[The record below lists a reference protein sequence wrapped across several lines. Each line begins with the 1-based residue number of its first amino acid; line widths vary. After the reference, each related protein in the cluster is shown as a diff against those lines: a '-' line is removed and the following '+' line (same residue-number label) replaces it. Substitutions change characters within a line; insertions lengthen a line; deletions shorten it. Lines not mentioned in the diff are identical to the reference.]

1 MAIRKYNRLFI
12 AMFRMLLATGIKELS
27 KLDDLIWFV
36 DRLNIHV
43 SDEEAKKNFLKQI
56 SISLHSVTTKL
67 NNFIHIIA
75 HKQKGE
81 N

>member
-1 MAIRKYNRLFI
+1 
-12 AMFRMLLATGIKELS
+12 MLLATGIKELS